1 MKYATI
7 VLALAATVNAQD
19 DKATA
24 SGPSTTS
31 FRSSN
36 STMSTTNSTMSTST
50 TASSSAFPQC
60 DLQIDCNQVLG
71 VTDASCYIFLPD
83 E

>member
-7 VLALAATVNAQD
+7 VLALAATVSARKSAD
-19 DKATA
+19 T
-24 SGPSTTS
+24 STTS

-36 STMSTTNSTMSTST
+36 STMSSTNSTMSTST
-50 TASSSAFPQC
+50 TASSSSFPQC
-60 DLQIDCNQVLG
+60 DLQMDCNQVLG
-71 VTDASCYIFLPD
+71 VTDASCYILLPD